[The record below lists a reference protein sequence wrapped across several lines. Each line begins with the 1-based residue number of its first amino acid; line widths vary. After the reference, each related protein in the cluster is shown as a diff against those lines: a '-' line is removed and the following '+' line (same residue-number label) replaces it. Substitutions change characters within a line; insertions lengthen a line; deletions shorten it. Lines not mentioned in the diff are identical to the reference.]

1 MSDSGGFFMHE
12 AFIFFAIVPLAIL
25 IMAILIGSLV
35 WAYQDAEKRE
45 KSGWLVVF
53 VILFFKLPFFFLI
66 LVAFIPDIK
75 KG

>member
-1 MSDSGGFFMHE
+1 MHE

-53 VILFFKLPFFFLI
+53 LI
-66 LVAFIPDIK
+66 LLCNWPFSLLIWLAFRPDIK
-75 KG
+75 SG